1 VEEMDCY
8 TKPQTFEDI
17 KRESKKR
24 EKMSES
30 VLSEGEELKN
40 YRIEVERLITRESE
54 KYSNCEQA
62 RQHYV
67 TVCNQLKNMQVVVD
81 RTVMESLTGRNDVR
95 SQLLGK
101 RIHDEMWKVIRK
113 YPVLNFAVLGEVDL
127 GLDQEECEEEIIDGP
142 PIIGQREVDRF
153 QDMCDIEKAN
163 AVEFLEKFRSSGENT
178 LEGINGIERG
188 LFTVEEVN
196 NYTTNILRGGLT
208 PVGRLTEDVIKRF
221 NELAQEREVQMGL
234 HSRMGLK
241 KAAELNR
248 QLEDLQMYYYPEI
261 WQQEDEIGM
270 YAYIKSQLVPYM
282 GQTYIRE
289 TRKRESDIEALEKE
303 KVEIERSFAKRVQH
317 VQSLIENKWKE
328 RKVLAS
334 KIISKNE
341 KKEKNEGKLSDN
353 GESRNVKNVI
363 IAGYLD
369 MITEICLKIS
379 SVADIQ
385 IRSELNKPLRGKARS
400 GEFYSSLDRKNLA
413 GVMMILDEKY
423 KHAPI
428 TMMFESLEELFSG
441 QIDSSEVGKV
451 MEWVNSKI
459 ILWAEF
465 QFFDYMVPDVL
476 FSFVALFR
484 MPSGET
490 RQRCCREVLARMRV
504 QENLCQKNCERK
516 GQWGRGCH

>member
-127 GLDQEECEEEIIDGP
+127 GLDQEEC
-142 PIIGQREVDRF
+142 
-153 QDMCDIEKAN
+153 
-163 AVEFLEKFRSSGENT
+163 
-178 LEGINGIERG
+178 
-188 LFTVEEVN
+188 
-196 NYTTNILRGGLT
+196 TTNILRGGLT

-441 QIDSSEVGKV
+441 QIDCISWIVQPHNSDSGGGKV
-451 MEWVNSKI
+451 MEWVKPFNSSSSRHTFNFRVMRFN
-459 ILWAEF
+459 F
-465 QFFDYMVPDVL
+465 Q
-476 FSFVALFR
+476 
-484 MPSGET
+484 
-490 RQRCCREVLARMRV
+490 
-504 QENLCQKNCERK
+504 
-516 GQWGRGCH
+516 